1 MVRDCLVRPNK
12 QQNVFVRY
20 LYICI
25 IVFSLVVPLACQ
37 SDLETIEEVTRQE
50 EGPIETVFDVEL
62 VYSDHGHIR
71 MILTAPQM
79 DRFEEDESVM
89 ELPQGLHVVF
99 YDTLKRE
106 TSSLTAKYAIHR
118 QDEEI
123 IEARNDVV
131 VINEAGER
139 LNTEELIWNQKEETI
154 HSDKFVKVTT
164 EDEVTYG
171 TGFEAD
177 ERFDHWRI
185 LRPHGTFRVDT
196 DGEPD
201 ESTMEEEEEQQ
212 EKQELQPQPQ
222 P

>member
-1 MVRDCLVRPNK
+1 M
-12 QQNVFVRY
+12 
-20 LYICI
+20 
-25 IVFSLVVPLACQ
+25 ACQ

-50 EGPIETVFDVEL
+50 EGPVESVFDVEL
-62 VYSDHGHIR
+62 IYSDHGHIR
-71 MILTAPQM
+71 MILRAPQM
-79 DRFEEDESVM
+79 DRFEEDESIM

-99 YDTLKRE
+99 YDTLKRQ
-106 TSSLTAKYAIHR
+106 TSSLTAKYAINR
-118 QDEEI
+118 QEEEI

-139 LNTEELIWNQKEETI
+139 LNTEELIWNQKKETI

-164 EDEVTYG
+164 ADEVTYG

-196 DGEPD
+196 EREQDKRR
-201 ESTMEEEEEQQ
+201 MEEEEEQQ
-212 EKQELQPQPQ
+212 EQQEPQPQ